1 MCEIGKY
8 RKGIGEINFLKT
20 VCLIKAGGFVIIR
33 RIYMKKIAF
42 IGMGNMAFAMLKG
55 VETIFSREE
64 IIFSRKDG
72 KKREQFSKEF
82 QIEGAKDNVSCAKE
96 AKYIILAVKPQF
108 FPTVLEEIKPV
119 IGAEHILI
127 SIAAGV
133 DRKTIKKI
141 LGDKIRVVRA
151 MPNTPA
157 LLGEGMTGVCYQ
169 EEEFSSEEIQTIEA
183 IFSSFGR
190 VKKVEEHLMDA
201 VICVS
206 GSSPAYVYLFIEALA
221 DSGVKYG
228 LSRETAYEMAAQTVL
243 GAAKMVLETKEH
255 PGVLKDRVCS
265 PGGTTI
271 AGVAACEE
279 YGLRNAI
286 LKATDAC
293 YQKANQLGGK
303 SNETKAS
310 Q

>member
-1 MCEIGKY
+1 
-8 RKGIGEINFLKT
+8 
-20 VCLIKAGGFVIIR
+20 
-33 RIYMKKIAF
+33 MKKVAL
-42 IGMGNMAFAMLKG
+42 IGMGNMASAMLKG
-55 VETIFSREE
+55 METIFKKEE
-64 IIFSRKDG
+64 FIFSRKDAT
-72 KKREQFSKEF
+72 KREAFSKEN
-82 QIEGAKDNVSCAKE
+82 QIEGAKDNLSCAKA
-96 AKYIILAVKPQF
+96 AKYIILAIKPQF
-108 FPTVLEEIKPV
+108 FPTVLEEIRPV
-119 IGAEHILI
+119 MDVDKVVI

-133 DRKTIKKI
+133 ERATICKA
-141 LGDKIRVVRA
+141 LGGKARVVRA

-157 LLGEGMTGVCYQ
+157 LLGEGMTGICYQ
-169 EEEFSSEEIQTIEA
+169 EEEFSFEERQTIEA

-190 VKKVEEHLMDA
+190 VKKVEEHLMNA

-206 GSSPAYVYLFIEALA
+206 GSAPAYVYLFIEALA

-279 YGLRNAI
+279 YGLRNVV
-286 LKATDAC
+286 LKAADAC
-293 YQKANQLGGK
+293 YKKANELK
-303 SNETKAS
+303 
-310 Q
+310 